1 MPIVLLL
8 LLLQQ
13 VRQQFQFPVDTVFI
27 SGQVTALSHFD
38 MNIHNLFPLPVA
50 FFNRSVTDEEVVF
63 VKGLATRPNM
73 GNTTS
78 TNNFVLKSMTPL
90 RSWIEDCVSDYF
102 KATTAPKHDVN
113 LKITQ
118 SWVNFSEYGQ
128 YHHKHAHP
136 NSFVS
141 GVYYLQTNPDDR
153 IYFYKDQ
160 YQQIKFPTDNWNA
173 YNSESW
179 WFEAE
184 VGKLILFPSSLTH
197 MVPTVQGNV
206 TRISLSFNTFPVG
219 MVGEEMDLTG
229 LKLEA

>member
-1 MPIVLLL
+1 MVEI
-8 LLLQQ
+8 
-13 VRQQFQFPVDTVFI
+13 VFI
-27 SGQVTALSHFD
+27 HSPATAPSHSK

-50 FFNRSVTDEEVVF
+50 FFNRPVTDEEAVF
-63 VKGLATRPNM
+63 VKGLETRANT

-90 RSWIEDCVSDYF
+90 RSWIEDCVADYF
-102 KATTAPKHDVN
+102 KATTAPKHNVN

-118 SWVNFSEYGQ
+118 SWVNFSESGQ

-197 MVPTVQGNV
+197 MVPTVRGDV

-229 LKLEA
+229 LKLEV